1 MVEEMNVTK
10 KLLEIQ
16 GAIISDRELSRK
28 LGIDHS
34 TYSCIKRGLRK
45 PGLKFYQG
53 VVNAFPDLKPLVDAE
68 IYGKTNY
75 KHTEIPVR
83 KTLLTRFLEA
93 FK

>member
-1 MVEEMNVTK
+1 MNIVITK
-10 KLLEIQ
+10 LNSIANQ
-16 GAIISDRELSRK
+16 SSLSASKIAKMIGVDSSYLYHVKSGR
-28 LGIDHS
+28 I
-34 TYSCIKRGLRK
+34 K